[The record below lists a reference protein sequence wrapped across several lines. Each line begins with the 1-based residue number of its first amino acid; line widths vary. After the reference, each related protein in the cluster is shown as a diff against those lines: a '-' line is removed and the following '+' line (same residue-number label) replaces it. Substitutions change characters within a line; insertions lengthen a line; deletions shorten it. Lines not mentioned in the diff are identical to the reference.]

1 MSFDKGMRPEG
12 TRSLSDTHYSSLI
25 AEEGGTTMGQMA
37 DDRLKAYTRM
47 TDLED
52 SRDFAFPDIRG
63 WKVLNTTG
71 HPVGTV
77 EEVFVDPNTLE
88 PGWALLH
95 YQKFM
100 NFNTKSLLVPWSEIR
115 LGERTVQTRPTEE
128 HSAAGEE
135 ADEITEAPAVA
146 L

>member
-1 MSFDKGMRPEG
+1 M
-12 TRSLSDTHYSSLI
+12 
-25 AEEGGTTMGQMA
+25 TMGQIT
-37 DDRLKAYTRM
+37 DNRLLAYIRM

-71 HPVGTV
+71 HEVGTV

-95 YQKFM
+95 YQKFL
-100 NFNTKSLLVPWSEIR
+100 NFNTKKLLVAWSELR
-115 LGERTVQTRPTEE
+115 LGDHTVQTRPSEE
-128 HSAAGEE
+128 HVSAALAEE
-135 ADEITEAPAVA
+135 
-146 L
+146 

>member
-1 MSFDKGMRPEG
+1 
-12 TRSLSDTHYSSLI
+12 
-25 AEEGGTTMGQMA
+25 MGQMP
-37 DDRLKAYTRM
+37 DNRLIAYTRM
-47 TDLED
+47 SDLED
-52 SRDFAFPDIRG
+52 SREFSFPDIRG

-71 HPVGTV
+71 HPVGKV
-77 EEVFVDPNTLE
+77 EEVFVDPNTLQ
-88 PGWALLH
+88 PGWVLLH

-128 HSAAGEE
+128 HSVAGEE
-135 ADEITEAPAVA
+135 ADEITETPAVA

>member
-1 MSFDKGMRPEG
+1 MNSP
-12 TRSLSDTHYSSLI
+12 
-25 AEEGGTTMGQMA
+25 
-37 DDRLKAYTRM
+37 YTSRVIK
-47 TDLED
+47 DLED
-52 SRDFAFPDIRG
+52 SREFSFPDIRG

-71 HPVGTV
+71 HPVGKV
-77 EEVFVDPNTLE
+77 EEVFVDPNTLQ
-88 PGWALLH
+88 PGWVLLH

>member
-1 MSFDKGMRPEG
+1 M
-12 TRSLSDTHYSSLI
+12 
-25 AEEGGTTMGQMA
+25 TMGQIS
-37 DDRLKAYTRM
+37 DNRLLAYIRM

-71 HPVGTV
+71 HGVGTV

-88 PGWALLH
+88 PAWALLH

-100 NFNTKSLLVPWSEIR
+100 NFNTKKLLVAWSELR
-115 LGERTVQTRPTEE
+115 LGDKTVRTRPAEE
-128 HSAAGEE
+128 DPPGSLAAEEQLAAASA
-135 ADEITEAPAVA
+135 TPR
-146 L
+146 

>member
-1 MSFDKGMRPEG
+1 
-12 TRSLSDTHYSSLI
+12 
-25 AEEGGTTMGQMA
+25 MGQMP
-37 DDRLKAYTRM
+37 DHRLKAYTRM

-52 SRDFAFPDIRG
+52 TREFGFPDIRG

-71 HPVGTV
+71 HEVGEV

-100 NFNTKSLLVPWSEIR
+100 NWNTKKLLVAWSELR
-115 LGERTVQTRPTEE
+115 LGDKTVQTRPTEE
-128 HSAAGEE
+128 SATDAEAMEE
-135 ADEITEAPAVA
+135 EIEAES
-146 L
+146 LTRM